1 MLCRIWQSLCP
12 RLQAVEDFLKEPNVP
27 SVVSLHLLD
36 GLALPT
42 HTAFPQ
48 VETCVW
54 KLAAYVEIGTKV
66 IEFVGEETELPPS
79 QQEGVEPFDI
89 GYGSELVLDKA
100 GVRLFSVEGHAIVS
114 DNEVGLGDQR
124 MEFFAEPVIILG
136 IGLLEICYCFCVYFL
151 FALPLIGKG

>member
-48 VETCVW
+48 VETRVW
-54 KLAAYVEIGTKV
+54 KLAAYIEIGTKI
-66 IEFVGEETELPPS
+66 IEFVGKESEFRACQLK
-79 QQEGVEPFDI
+79 GVVPLDVGARREI
-89 GYGSELVLDKA
+89 VLDK
-100 GVRLFSVEGHAIVS
+100 SS
-114 DNEVGLGDQR
+114 VGLTAIEAFAVMCNHEIGLR
-124 MEFFAEPVIILG
+124 YKRVEFFAEPVIIFG